1 MNLKSRN
8 RKEFGDFQ
16 TPKYFTDI
24 VCEKLLSIGVMAD
37 TVIEP
42 TCGLGSFLLSSA
54 KFFQNS
60 DIYGYE
66 INQDY
71 LDVLSKEVKKLRRE
85 NIHIEKSD
93 FFKANWENRLSNKKG
108 NLLVI
113 GNFPWV
119 TNSTQGVF
127 DGNNLPSKQNF
138 LNFKGIE
145 AITGKANFDISEWML
160 IEILSWFKN
169 KSGTIAVL
177 VKTAVARK
185 IIHYTE
191 KNNIAL
197 YSATIYKIDAKK
209 IFNVSV
215 DACLLVMQFD
225 PTKQS
230 CYNYDVYENIN
241 SEKYNTVS
249 HKDGMII
256 SNLSNYLKYRGI
268 LNKGATKWR
277 SGIKHDLSS
286 VMEMKREGEYYR
298 NGLGEVVDIEPDLL
312 YPLMKGADIG
322 SNKIWDNKF
331 ILITQN
337 FVGMDTSYI
346 ETKYPKTW
354 NYLNSHADKLD
365 TRKSVIYKKNPRFS
379 IFGVGDYSFKKWK
392 VAICSLYKSLS
403 FRIVPPIQDLPVQ
416 FDDTVYFLSF
426 ETQLEAEIALSR
438 LTSEASL
445 KALDSLIFW
454 DDKRPIKTSILNLLD
469 LEKIGKP

>member
-1 MNLKSRN
+1 MSLKSIN

-16 TPKYFTDI
+16 TPKNFTDI
-24 VCEKLLSIGVMAD
+24 VCEKLLSIGITAD

-54 KFFQNS
+54 KIFQNS

-71 LDVLSKEVKKLRRE
+71 LDVLSKEIKKLGRE
-85 NIHIEKSD
+85 NIYVEKSD
-93 FFKANWENRLSNKKG
+93 FFTADWKKRLDNKKG

-127 DGNNLPSKQNF
+127 EGSNLPSKKNF

-160 IEILSWFKN
+160 IESLSWFEN
-169 KSGTIAVL
+169 KSGTIAML

-185 IIHYTE
+185 IIHYAE

-197 YSATIYKIDAKK
+197 SSATIYKIDAKK
-209 IFNVSV
+209 IFNVAV
-215 DACLLVMQFD
+215 EACLLVMQFN
-225 PTKQS
+225 PAGES
-230 CYNYDVYENIN
+230 SYNYDIYENIN

-249 HKDGMII
+249 HQDGLVI

-268 LNKGATKWR
+268 LNKGATRWR

-286 VMEMKREGEYYR
+286 VMEMKKEGEYYR
-298 NGLGEVVDIEPDLL
+298 NGLNEIVDIEPDLL

-322 SNKIWDNKF
+322 SNKIWNNKF
-331 ILITQN
+331 ILVTQK

-346 ETKYPKTW
+346 EEKYPKTW
-354 NYLNSHADKLD
+354 NYLINHANELD
-365 TRKSVIYKKNPRFS
+365 ARKSIIYKKNPRFS

-426 ETQLEAEIALSR
+426 ETQLEAEITLSR
-438 LTSEASL
+438 LTSETSL